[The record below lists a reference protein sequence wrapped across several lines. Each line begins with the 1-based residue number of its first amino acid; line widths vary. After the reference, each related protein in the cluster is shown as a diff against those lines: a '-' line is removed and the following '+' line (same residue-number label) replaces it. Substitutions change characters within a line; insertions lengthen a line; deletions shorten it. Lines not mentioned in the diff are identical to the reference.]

1 MLATTFF
8 ANYNANEICV
18 FRAKEVL
25 KHSINFGRLMA
36 QRDLVKKFHG
46 WFGLKDAAKFQ
57 LNFNLI

>member
-8 ANYNANEICV
+8 ANYNAIEICV
-18 FRAKEVL
+18 CRAKEVL
-25 KHSINFGRLMA
+25 KHSLNFGSFNGSTGFTE
-36 QRDLVKKFHG
+36 KFHG